1 MLGWRTLDSCV
12 VLPRSAAVPTQDDD
26 VDVPSDRRS
35 DGNSVSEAIHEN
47 LDKIAGFAQREEA
60 KLTPLQ
66 RSIERISLFFSEP
79 RFLLTFICACA
90 VWIVSDVAA
99 HRMGYPYFD
108 APPFSLLQG
117 IVTFIGVL
125 VTMAVLVRQNRLARA
140 EDDRAHLE
148 LQVNLLAEQK
158 ATHIIALLEAL
169 RRDLPDV
176 PNRSDERTETLQ
188 DMTNP
193 DAVLEAIGQRK
204 SADAGSRLGSAQ
216 S

>member
-1 MLGWRTLDSCV
+1 MTRQDSNGEV
-12 VLPRSAAVPTQDDD
+12 TSE
-26 VDVPSDRRS
+26 RR
-35 DGNSVSEAIHEN
+35 NENESVSEAIHEN
-47 LDKIAGFAQREEA
+47 LDKISGFAKREEA
-60 KLTPLQ
+60 RLTPLQ
-66 RSIERISLFFSEP
+66 RSVERISLFFSEP

-90 VWIVSDVAA
+90 VWIICDIAA
-99 HRMGYPYFD
+99 HSMGYPYFD

-158 ATHIIALLEAL
+158 TTQIITLLEEL
-169 RRDLPDV
+169 RRDLPSV
-176 PNRSDERTETLQ
+176 PNRFDERTETLQ

-193 DAVLEAIGQRK
+193 DAVLDAIAQRK
-204 SADAGSRLGSAQ
+204 AKDATGQ
-216 S
+216 SQGKDE